1 MTKRQTRK
9 SYKRKK
15 IILGACL
22 FASVALVS
30 TGFAAWVIATQA
42 ETTQDGNISVGTV
55 NDSSIEIK
63 NVQLSKNSFVF
74 EPKETDTTGR
84 VRNDGTNFE
93 NLSVT
98 VTGEISPAQYVTGAT
113 IEMTVPESVKAAAA
127 SELNYIVLPECVT
140 TAQALTLNDKE
151 GDTNVK
157 TFSYEIAFT
166 WGNAFNGKN
175 PGEYFDT
182 DDTGKNVSDA
192 NMKATL
198 TSLHNTIQ
206 GDSEDL
212 KFTITIKAQN

>member
-42 ETTQDGNISVGTV
+42 EATQDGNISVGTV

-74 EPKETDTTGR
+74 EPKENDTTGR

-113 IEMTVPESVKAAAA
+113 IEMTVPERLLHSQLPVIQYMVLLLCSYSSSIVRYLSIYSFSVFI
-127 SELNYIVLPECVT
+127 S
-140 TAQALTLNDKE
+140 
-151 GDTNVK
+151 
-157 TFSYEIAFT
+157 
-166 WGNAFNGKN
+166 
-175 PGEYFDT
+175 
-182 DDTGKNVSDA
+182 
-192 NMKATL
+192 
-198 TSLHNTIQ
+198 
-206 GDSEDL
+206 
-212 KFTITIKAQN
+212 IT

>member
-42 ETTQDGNISVGTV
+42 ETPQDGNISVGTV

-113 IEMTVPESVKAAAA
+113 IEMTVPDSVKAAAA
-127 SELNYIVLPECVT
+127 SKLNYIVLPECVT
-140 TAQALTLNDKE
+140 TAQALTLSDKE
-151 GDTNVK
+151 GDANVK
-157 TFSYEIAFT
+157 TFSYKIAFT
-166 WGNAFNGKN
+166 WGTAFNGKN

-182 DDTGKNVSDA
+182 DDTGKNVTDA
-192 NMKATL
+192 DMKATL

-206 GDSEDL
+206 GESTDL